1 MTIISEF
8 EFIMLS
14 KCLCVCVCV
23 KFSFLKVIF
32 AHACHFQSIPGSLS
46 AWKIALY
53 YKLQNDSDFEVAIC
67 FCVLF
72 FLVSSPVQYEFIQ
85 EFDPKC
91 LMLE

>member
-1 MTIISEF
+1 MSV
-8 EFIMLS
+8 
-14 KCLCVCVCV
+14 CVCVKFSHNVVEMCVCV

-46 AWKIALY
+46 E
-53 YKLQNDSDFEVAIC
+53 DFEVAIC

-72 FLVSSPVQYEFIQ
+72 FQCEFIQ
-85 EFDPKC
+85 EFEAKW